1 MKITHNYPGAS
12 IKVIKNNEKTNTIY
26 LSLKEEANS
35 YSHYYNFTIENELP
49 KEGTIYLQNIKKS
62 PYYHE
67 KIKPVPYIKTTK
79 WQPLKNYSLADN
91 GDLIIKIPSNSTQE
105 ISLVP
110 RYTHQDLKE
119 FLKKNPSPHT
129 TIKYEPI
136 PEIIIGSPQ
145 LPAIIFTA
153 RQHPGETLSSFFLEG
168 IIKEL
173 LNTPNLL
180 EQYCFIFFP
189 IVNTK
194 GVETGV
200 HRLLDGTDY
209 NRSWN
214 RKEKPF
220 EIKYI
225 EEELNKYKILTFID
239 VHNDEVTKDNYLRLN
254 YKETKDTIGGIKV
267 LEIPKKYRRFLRALI
282 KQRKIINL
290 FSYTANEYVSK
301 KYHCH
306 TILVELSMTEK
317 YENIEQLGKKFI
329 TDLCNK

>member
-12 IKVIKNNEKTNTIY
+12 IKVIKNNEKENTIY

-35 YSHYYNFTIENELP
+35 YSHYYNFTIENS
-49 KEGTIYLQNIKKS
+49 KQNEGTIYLQNIKKS

-67 KIKPVPYIKTTK
+67 KIKQVPYTKTTK
-79 WQPLKNYSLADN
+79 WQPLKNYSIDEN
-91 GDLIIKIPSNSTQE
+91 GDFIIKIPTNSTQE

-110 RYTHQDLKE
+110 RYTFQDLKE
-119 FLKKNPSPHT
+119 FIKKNHSHNT

-136 PEIIIGSPQ
+136 PKIIIGNPK

-168 IIKEL
+168 IIKEIQ
-173 LNTPNLL
+173 NIPSLL
-180 EQYCFIFFP
+180 EKYCFIFFP

-200 HRLLDGTDY
+200 HRLLDGIDY

-214 RKEKPF
+214 SKEKPF
-220 EIKYI
+220 EIKCI

-254 YKETKDTIGGIKV
+254 YKTSKDKIGGIKV

-282 KQRKIINL
+282 KQRKIINI

-306 TILVELSMTEK
+306 TILVELSMSEK
-317 YENIEQLGKKFI
+317 YENIEKLGKKFI
-329 TDLCNK
+329 IDLCNK